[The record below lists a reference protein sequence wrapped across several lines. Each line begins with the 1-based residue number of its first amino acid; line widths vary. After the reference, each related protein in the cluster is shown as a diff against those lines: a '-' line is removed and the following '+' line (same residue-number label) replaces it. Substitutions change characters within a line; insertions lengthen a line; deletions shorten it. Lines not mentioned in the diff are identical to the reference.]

1 MQGRHR
7 QQRSYYLGYFNELNN
22 ARKAGRARL
31 CESGHSRC
39 SLFMDGPCEGE
50 MVDDLAI
57 DHAYDLWPA
66 SLQRLYPNAKVP
78 ETEAKT

>member
-1 MQGRHR
+1 
-7 QQRSYYLGYFNELNN
+7 
-22 ARKAGRARL
+22 
-31 CESGHSRC
+31 
-39 SLFMDGPCEGE
+39 MDGPCEGE